1 MPVTRAFTLSHGPCD
16 KWSNSS
22 NRTVWVIDL
31 LPMWQGSATI
41 FSHIN
46 VRINVRLILSTFKH
60 VFTIKNRR
68 LKDRYRHTIG
78 VSIWITN
85 CSLTIC
91 ESPCLTPWIIFS
103 HVTATSVSNVTKWK
117 TLSSPMTVIQ
127 QLSLLSLS
135 FYLIFLSIF
144 YWAQYMVH
152 KKYLQ

>member
-68 LKDRYRHTIG
+68 LKDRYRHTSG
-78 VSIWITN
+78 VSRWITN
-85 CSLTIC
+85 FSLIMY
-91 ESPCLTPWIIFS
+91 ESPCLTLWIIFLTIVLLNFVK
-103 HVTATSVSNVTKWK
+103 H
-117 TLSSPMTVIQ
+117 I
-127 QLSLLSLS
+127 LLSVL
-135 FYLIFLSIF
+135 YGAYKVLTIIYELICQDLWFIF
-144 YWAQYMVH
+144 
-152 KKYLQ
+152 